1 MSFYRSVPHAVA
13 AALAIALAAAACSED
28 ENPAGPAPRI
38 EAGQAAP
45 APVALVSASYGG
57 TTLTLWPYTTDDFQ
71 SRKDPV
77 NLLFV
82 GNADPRAIRAAL
94 VSVDENRVGFPF
106 PLPCRWQDVPEG
118 GIQATYAEGTGWTG
132 SAIQLS
138 CGDYSTLRF
147 HLRLFAAGEWTIGAV
162 HVEFLIPG
170 TTEHQVLSWELAEQL
185 VAYDVARSGM
195 GGPVGAATINDAP
208 SFRTIAAQIVAALA
222 SDPSLAPLLGI
233 ACPTELPLPWAC
245 DGSTDVGIL
254 TDGTATIVA
263 VNGDPTAETGS
274 FRRTATIQFDQ
285 VIPKP
290 FCVDAAM
297 PYVLVQGPI
306 EFREHWVLTPSNN
319 YIAHFEARGT
329 LSLTPIDP
337 QTNET
342 GATYIATVREEHRAM
357 ITDHHSRVAQVQMQ
371 VELPPNAPFHGM
383 LSIDFSVGPN
393 GMTGYSASLSCG
405 GI

>member
-1 MSFYRSVPHAVA
+1 MLFHRSVPHALA
-13 AALAIALAAAACSED
+13 AALAVAIAAAACSED
-28 ENPAGPAPRI
+28 KNPAGPVPRL

-45 APVALVSASYGG
+45 APAPLASASYDG
-57 TTLTLWPYTTDDFQ
+57 TSLTLWPYTTDDFQ

-82 GNADPRAIRAAL
+82 GNADPRTIRAAL
-94 VSVDENRVGFPF
+94 LSVDENRVGFPF

-118 GIQATYAEGTGWTG
+118 GIQATYAEETGWTG

-138 CGDYSTLRF
+138 CGDYSRLRF
-147 HLRLFAAGEWTIGAV
+147 HLRLFAAGAWTIGAV

-170 TTEHQVLSWELAEQL
+170 TTEHQVLSWELAEQF
-185 VAYDVARSGM
+185 VAYDLARSGM
-195 GGPVGAATINDAP
+195 GGPVGAAAINDAP
-208 SFRTIAAQIVAALA
+208 AFRTIAAQIVAALA
-222 SDPSLAPLLGI
+222 SDPTLTPLLGI
-233 ACPTELPLPWAC
+233 ACPPGVPWAC
-245 DGSTDVGIL
+245 DGSDDVGIL
-254 TDGTATIVA
+254 TDGSATIVA
-263 VNGDPTAETGS
+263 VTGDPTAPTGS
-274 FRRTATIQFDQ
+274 FRRTATIEFNQ

-319 YIAHFEARGT
+319 YIAHFEARGR
-329 LSLTPIDP
+329 LNLTPIDP
-337 QTNET
+337 ATGET
-342 GATYIATVREEHRAM
+342 GSTYLATVREEHRAM
-357 ITDHHSRVAQVQMQ
+357 ISDHHSRVAQVQMQ

-393 GMTGYSASLSCG
+393 GVTGYSASLRCG